1 MSLQTRTK
9 LQQALKGVLNCCKL
23 EIVFKTRLSNYFR
36 YKDPIPKN
44 LISGV
49 VYKFQC
55 GLCNESY
62 YGESIRHL
70 DIRSGEH
77 IGVSPLTGKKVKPS
91 NNTGICDH
99 LLHCTFLPS
108 FDNFSILVQ
117 ESKKYL
123 LEIKE
128 SLLIM
133 RDKPSLNRNINSA
146 TLYVLTSFSLF
157 HVSLFNLVR
166 LFPSKN
172 HLKIVKKKLFIS
184 TKHDLITGRDI
195 PETRRQNILIK
206 NLD

>member
-1 MSLQTRTK
+1 MQTRTK
-9 LQQALKGVLNCCKL
+9 LKQALKGVLNCCKL
-23 EIVFKTRLSNYFR
+23 EIVFKCQTRLSNSFR
-36 YKDPIPKN
+36 YKDPIPKD

-91 NNTGICDH
+91 NNSAICDH
-99 LLHCTFLPS
+99 LLHCNFLPS
-108 FDNFSILVQ
+108 FDNFSVLAH
-117 ESKKYL
+117 ENKKYL
-123 LEIKE
+123 LQIKE

-133 RDKPSLNRNINSA
+133 RDKPSLS
-146 TLYVLTSFSLF
+146 LLTSFSLF
-157 HVSLFNLVR
+157 HISLFNLVS
-166 LFPSKN
+166 LFPSKY
-172 HLKIVKKKLFIS
+172 HYKKLFIS
-184 TKHDLITGRDI
+184 IKHDLVMGRDM
-195 PETRRQNILIK
+195 PETSRQKMLIK